1 MVAGIAWL
9 TVSMYERGLGCREGS
24 KSVNNQMVMEM
35 CVGGGG
41 ATVELGIHLLL
52 VCSSSVIPIL
62 GAAEAGAGKTFCISK
77 GNFANNLVGIFP
89 YNVGMVL
96 VFPI

>member
-1 MVAGIAWL
+1 MC
-9 TVSMYERGLGCREGS
+9 RGA

-35 CVGGGG
+35 CGGG

-62 GAAEAGAGKTFCISK
+62 GSAEAGAGKTFCISK